1 MALRRFTF
9 AFKLLLATVLPLM
22 LFACGAPKPP
32 ASPVETF
39 ETYVKALKKKDYTS
53 AKILLSA
60 STIKMHEQEAKA
72 QNTTAD
78 DIIKRG
84 SLVADGQTNVKYRNE
99 KIEGDKAAI
108 EVQNSFQEWETI
120 HFVREDGVWKL
131 DIAASAQD
139 IIKDIDDQD
148 KIFDQ
153 LSNSN
158 AQP

>member
-108 EVQNSFQEWETI
+108 EVQNSFKNGRRSISSARTASGNSTLRRAPKTSSRILTI
-120 HFVREDGVWKL
+120 RTRY
-131 DIAASAQD
+131 ST
-139 IIKDIDDQD
+139 
-148 KIFDQ
+148 
-153 LSNSN
+153 N
-158 AQP
+158 